1 MADRWHIRGVEWV
14 NCNCAFG
21 CPCQFNAPTTYGH
34 CEAINAALIEEGHFG
49 DVRLD
54 GMRFVWVLRWPG
66 EIAEGNGTGQL
77 ILDARAS
84 EAQRDAMRRIVAG
97 EETAPGATHF
107 YVFSSTLS
115 RVLEPLTAQI
125 ELEIDVAARSARLSI
140 PGLAEAEGSPIP
152 NPFTG
157 GGHRVVIELP
167 DGFEFQRTE
176 VGRGSTRVSAGIRLD
191 LDGTHAHAAVL
202 HMNQD
207 GVIRA

>member
-1 MADRWHIRGVEWV
+1 MADRWRIRGVEWV

-21 CPCQFNAPTTYGH
+21 CPCQFNSPTTHGH
-34 CEAINAALIEEGHFG
+34 CEAINAGLIEEGHFG

-54 GMRFVWVLRWPG
+54 GMRFVWVLHWPG

-84 EAQRDAMRRIVAG
+84 DAQRDAMRRIVAG

-115 RVLEPLTAQI
+115 RVLDPIVAPI
-125 ELEIDVAARSARLSI
+125 ELEIDVVARRAHLSV
-140 PGLAEAEGSPIP
+140 PGLVEAEGAPIRD
-152 NPFTG
+152 PFSG
-157 GGHRVVIELP
+157 GEHRVVIELP
-167 DGFEFQRTE
+167 DGFEFTRTE
-176 VGRGSTRVSAGIRLD
+176 VGRGNTRVSAGIQLD
-191 LDGTHAHAAVL
+191 LRESHAHAAVL

-207 GVIRA
+207 GLIR